1 MARFDAEVVVLVA
14 ALTSVESA
22 SAEELST
29 RVGFTVND
37 DHVRELREHGIIS
50 TSGPE
55 LFACFIPR
63 LSRSAPGAM
72 NLPPWGRSVRK
83 RYSCNGLGKILGR
96 SSRIT
101 PCCPRIHQPV

>member
-1 MARFDAEVVVLVA
+1 MAEIASTWPRKLYALPDYFEKHRPMARFDAEVVVLVA
-14 ALTSVESA
+14 ALSRSRA
-22 SAEELST
+22 RAPRSCPP

-63 LSRSAPGAM
+63 LQERSWGDEPPALGA
-72 NLPPWGRSVRK
+72 L
-83 RYSCNGLGKILGR
+83 
-96 SSRIT
+96 
-101 PCCPRIHQPV
+101 CP